1 MIRPNRRNFL
11 LASGMT
17 ALASTRAFGANERL
31 RLGIIGA
38 GGRMNSLIDAAERSG
53 YPFDIVSVCDVYTP
67 PMQRSM
73 ATFTKFCRT
82 RTSTPS

>member
-53 YPFDIVSVCDVYTP
+53 YRVSV
-67 PMQRSM
+67 
-73 ATFTKFCRT
+73 
-82 RTSTPS
+82 